1 MNWGKGITIALVL
14 FMGFIIFLTSY
25 MMSRNVDLDNENYYI
40 REIAYEEE
48 ITAMK
53 NAGKQERIELTDN
66 ETHLIVKLPETG
78 NYEDVQLDL
87 MRPNDDKGDRSFSLR
102 DSRTLT
108 IDKKELEKGS
118 YRVEISYRNG
128 KDNCLQKEEIYL

>member
-1 MNWGKGITIALVL
+1 MNWGKGITIALVI

-53 NAGKQERIELTDN
+53 NARKQGKIELIDN

-87 MRPNDDKGDRSFSLR
+87 MRPNDDKGDRSFSLQ

>member
-1 MNWGKGITIALVL
+1 MNWGKGITIALVI

-25 MMSRNVDLDNENYYI
+25 MMSRNVDLDSENYYI

-53 NAGKQERIELTDN
+53 NARKQGKIELTHN

-87 MRPNDDKGDRSFSLR
+87 MRPNDDKSDRSFSLQ
-102 DSRTLT
+102 DSRTLA